1 MEDKMNVRLP
11 WPGWTVVKYLG
22 EGGYG
27 RVYEIE
33 RDLSG
38 IKEQAALKVVSRPAD
53 DAEIEACYE
62 NGYDQASMKASY
74 QEELQRYVKEY
85 QLMKELQG
93 QTNIVSCDDFAAIP
107 RKDGIGGQIFIRM
120 ELLTPL
126 QKATKQ
132 SMLSESEVIRL
143 GKDICKALTLC
154 EARHII
160 HRDIKPENILVSKFG
175 DYKLGDFGVARVQ
188 DHTTNATKM
197 GTHGY
202 AAPEVEHGQKYG
214 KEADIYSLGITL
226 YWLLNN
232 RRMPF
237 LNADEPVTAMKNQ
250 EALRRRYEGE
260 KLPAPKNGSA
270 KLKQVVL
277 KACAYRPADRYRS
290 AQELYDALSELSG
303 GHTASYRK
311 STASGKA
318 GHTATSAGAASGE
331 SDFDDLFA
339 AMNGEQSSAGS
350 TGQVFQKNGTAGGT
364 FSEGGIFS
372 SGSKNATNASFGAGY
387 SGKTEGNGW
396 DDATNETIGQPKP
409 KKKPSGASA
418 GSAGK
423 GQTAETVEKT
433 MGKTEAYQKQEKQ
446 AEERVAAAAPAQA
459 KPDSKK
465 KEIPW
470 WLALL
475 IAAVF
480 LVALYNWDAIFDWA
494 DQKIIDPAQ
503 KISGKPAYT
512 YAYSDGGGYVDE
524 TDANGNT
531 TFRTYYRKDDTIWYE
546 CEYDGSENKTK
557 EVWYRADGTKEYI
570 LEYDSQGNNVKSTYY
585 DEEGNQTSTVTTE
598 YGEDGHRSAQ
608 TTYDSEERKESY
620 TTYEWTG
627 DELTKQV
634 DTRYRQDGTVLD
646 YRVLECDDNGNNVSD
661 TQYDSEWNVRSYTT
675 DYQYDAD
682 GNLLQCTEYNG
693 DGTVSKKMVYYQQN
707 EGDLLWRVRWYDAD
721 GNVTYDSGAQ
731 D

>member
-33 RDLSG
+33 RELSG

-93 QTNIVSCDDFAAIP
+93 QTNIVSCDDFAVVP

-126 QKATKQ
+126 KKATMQ

-143 GKDICKALTLC
+143 GKDICKALMLC

-188 DHTTNATKM
+188 DHTTKATKM

-202 AAPEVEHGQKYG
+202 AAPEVEHGHKYG

-237 LNADEPVTAMKNQ
+237 LNADEAVTAMKNQ

-260 KLPAPKNGSA
+260 KLPAPKNGSQT
-270 KLKQVVL
+270 LKQIVL
-277 KACAYRPADRYRS
+277 KACAYRPVDRYRS
-290 AQELYDALSELSG
+290 AQELYDALAELSDA
-303 GHTASYRK
+303 HTASYRK
-311 STASGKA
+311 GAASGKA
-318 GHTATSAGAASGE
+318 GHAAASAGAASGG

-339 AMNGEQSSAGS
+339 TMNGEQSGAG
-350 TGQVFQKNGTAGGT
+350 T
-364 FSEGGIFS
+364 FS
-372 SGSKNATNASFGAGY
+372 SGSKNATGAMSSTSASNASWGAGY

-396 DDATNETIGQPKP
+396 DDATNATIGKP
-409 KKKPSGASA
+409 KSKKASGASA
-418 GSAGK
+418 GTSG
-423 GQTAETVEKT
+423 TVSRQAQATIDKT
-433 MGKTEAYQKQEKQ
+433 MGKTAAYQKQEKQ
-446 AEERVAAAAPAQA
+446 KKQKKQTAREFMEEE
-459 KPDSKK
+459 K
-465 KEIPW
+465 KEKNDADFFIVVYGVTSVLVLFFAFMSSIDDVTRLSSVARNTRQEFLYRKGLYEVGMSVFVW
-470 WLALL
+470 LGLALA
-475 IAAVF
+475 IAFVKTWKASKSIRIIGPVLQIHAILTAIIMISEDFYTRKIGKEF
-480 LVALYNWDAIFDWA
+480 LD
-494 DQKIIDPAQ
+494 
-503 KISGKPAYT
+503 SYT
-512 YAYSDGGGYVDE
+512 IG
-524 TDANGNT
+524 
-531 TFRTYYRKDDTIWYE
+531 DTIGQVIMSVICIYFFGGVAYLIW
-546 CEYDGSENKTK
+546 
-557 EVWYRADGTKEYI
+557 
-570 LEYDSQGNNVKSTYY
+570 
-585 DEEGNQTSTVTTE
+585 
-598 YGEDGHRSAQ
+598 
-608 TTYDSEERKESY
+608 
-620 TTYEWTG
+620 
-627 DELTKQV
+627 ELLKA
-634 DTRYRQDGTVLD
+634 
-646 YRVLECDDNGNNVSD
+646 E
-661 TQYDSEWNVRSYTT
+661 
-675 DYQYDAD
+675 
-682 GNLLQCTEYNG
+682 
-693 DGTVSKKMVYYQQN
+693 
-707 EGDLLWRVRWYDAD
+707 
-721 GNVTYDSGAQ
+721 
-731 D
+731 

>member
-33 RDLSG
+33 RELSG
-38 IKEQAALKVVSRPAD
+38 IKEQAALKVVSRPVD

-93 QTNIVSCDDFAAIP
+93 QTNIVSCDDFAVVP

-126 QKATKQ
+126 KKATMQ

-143 GKDICKALTLC
+143 GKDICKALMLC

-202 AAPEVEHGQKYG
+202 AAPEVEHGHKYG

-237 LNADEPVTAMKNQ
+237 LNADESVKAMKNQ

-277 KACAYRPADRYRS
+277 KACAYRPEDRYRS
-290 AQELYDALSELSG
+290 AQELYDALAELSDA
-303 GHTASYRK
+303 HTASYRK
-311 STASGKA
+311 GAASGKA
-318 GHTATSAGAASGE
+318 GHAAASAGAASGG

-339 AMNGEQSSAGS
+339 AMNGEQSGAG
-350 TGQVFQKNGTAGGT
+350 T
-364 FSEGGIFS
+364 FS
-372 SGSKNATNASFGAGY
+372 SGSKNATGAMSSTSASNASWGAGY
-387 SGKTEGNGW
+387 SGKTEGNSW
-396 DDATNETIGQPKP
+396 DDATNATIGKP
-409 KKKPSGASA
+409 KSKKTSGASA
-418 GSAGK
+418 GTSG
-423 GQTAETVEKT
+423 TVSRQAQATIDKT
-433 MGKTEAYQKQEKQ
+433 MGKTAAYQKQKKQ
-446 AEERVAAAAPAQA
+446 TAGKVVAEE
-459 KPDSKK
+459 K
-465 KEIPW
+465 KEKNGAEFFILVYGVTSVLVLFFAFMSSIDDVTRLSSVARNTRQEFLYRKGLYEVGMSVFVW
-470 WLALL
+470 LGLALA
-475 IAAVF
+475 IAFVKTWKASKSIRIIGPVLQIHAILTAIIMISEDFYTRKIGKEF
-480 LVALYNWDAIFDWA
+480 LD
-494 DQKIIDPAQ
+494 
-503 KISGKPAYT
+503 SYT
-512 YAYSDGGGYVDE
+512 IG
-524 TDANGNT
+524 
-531 TFRTYYRKDDTIWYE
+531 DTIGQVIMSVICIYFFGGVAYLIW
-546 CEYDGSENKTK
+546 
-557 EVWYRADGTKEYI
+557 
-570 LEYDSQGNNVKSTYY
+570 
-585 DEEGNQTSTVTTE
+585 
-598 YGEDGHRSAQ
+598 
-608 TTYDSEERKESY
+608 
-620 TTYEWTG
+620 
-627 DELTKQV
+627 ELLKA
-634 DTRYRQDGTVLD
+634 
-646 YRVLECDDNGNNVSD
+646 E
-661 TQYDSEWNVRSYTT
+661 
-675 DYQYDAD
+675 
-682 GNLLQCTEYNG
+682 
-693 DGTVSKKMVYYQQN
+693 
-707 EGDLLWRVRWYDAD
+707 
-721 GNVTYDSGAQ
+721 
-731 D
+731 

>member
-38 IKEQAALKVVSRPAD
+38 IKEQAALKVVSRPVD

-93 QTNIVSCDDFAAIP
+93 QTNIVSCDDFAVVP

-143 GKDICKALTLC
+143 GKDICKALMLC

-237 LNADEPVTAMKNQ
+237 LNADEPITALKNQ

-277 KACAYRPADRYRS
+277 KACAYRPEDRYRS

-303 GHTASYRK
+303 GHTDTASYRK
-311 STASGKA
+311 SVASGKA
-318 GHTATSAGAASGE
+318 GHAAASAGAASGD

-339 AMNGEQSSAGS
+339 AMNGEQSG
-350 TGQVFQKNGTAGGT
+350 TGT
-364 FSEGGIFS
+364 FS
-372 SGSKNATNASFGAGY
+372 SGSKNATDTSFGAGY

-409 KKKPSGASA
+409 KKKPSEAPSG
-418 GSAGK
+418 GSSGGPA
-423 GQTAETVEKT
+423 TVEKT
-433 MGKTEAYQKQEKQ
+433 MGKAEAYQKQEKQ

-459 KPDSKK
+459 KPGSKK

-470 WLALL
+470 WLDLL
-475 IAAVF
+475 IAAAL
-480 LVALYNWDAIFDWA
+480 LVALYNRNEIFDW
-494 DQKIIDPAQ
+494 IEQ
-503 KISGKPAYT
+503 KISGTSSTADYT
-512 YAYSDGGGYVDE
+512 YTFDDGSGYVAERDE
-524 TDANGNT
+524 NGNT
-531 TFRTYYRKDDTIWYE
+531 ILVKN
-546 CEYDGSENKTK
+546 YD
-557 EVWYRADGTKEYI
+557 ADGNLKSKE
-570 LEYDSQGNNVKSTYY
+570 LSEYDSAGNKVSLTKYTADDQVTHIAEYDLQGRVIESIDY
-585 DEEGNQTSTVTTE
+585 DEEGKLSYRVTSE
-598 YGEDGHRSAQ
+598 YGEDGKRSSQNEYNADNQLRRQ
-608 TTYDSEERKESY
+608 TA
-620 TTYEWTG
+620 YEWVG
-627 DELTKQV
+627 DNITKEVETQ
-634 DTRYRQDGTVLD
+634 YYGENGSISG
-646 YRVLECDDNGNNVSD
+646 YRVLENDDNGNHVSD
-661 TQYDSEWNVRSYTT
+661 TKYDSDWNVTTYTT

-693 DGTVSKKMVYYQQN
+693 DGSVSEKMVYYQQN
-707 EGDLLWRVRWYDAD
+707 EGDILWKVRHYDAD
-721 GNVTYDSGAQ
+721 GNLTYDSGAK

>member
-33 RDLSG
+33 RELSG
-38 IKEQAALKVVSRPAD
+38 LKEQAALKVVSRPAD

-93 QTNIVSCDDFAAIP
+93 QTNIVSCDDFAVVP

-126 QKATKQ
+126 QKVTNQ
-132 SMLSESEVIRL
+132 SMLGESEVIRL
-143 GKDICKALTLC
+143 GKDICKALMLC

-188 DHTTNATKM
+188 DHTTKATKM

-202 AAPEVEHGQKYG
+202 AAPEVEHGHKYG

-237 LNADEPVTAMKNQ
+237 LNADESFTAMKKQ

-277 KACAYRPADRYRS
+277 KACAYRPEDRYRS

-303 GHTASYRK
+303 GHTDTASYRK
-311 STASGKA
+311 SVASGKA
-318 GHTATSAGAASGE
+318 GHAAASAGATSGG

-339 AMNGEQSSAGS
+339 AMNGEQSG
-350 TGQVFQKNGTAGGT
+350 TGT
-364 FSEGGIFS
+364 FS
-372 SGSKNATNASFGAGY
+372 SGSKNATDTSFGAGY

-396 DDATNETIGQPKP
+396 DDATSATIGKP
-409 KKKPSGASA
+409 KSKKASGASA
-418 GSAGK
+418 GTSG
-423 GQTAETVEKT
+423 TVSRQAQATIDKT
-433 MGKTEAYQKQEKQ
+433 MGKTAAYQKQEKQ
-446 AEERVAAAAPAQA
+446 KKQTAREFMEEE
-459 KPDSKK
+459 K
-465 KEIPW
+465 KEKNGAEFFILVYGVTSVLLLFFGFMSSIGDVTRLSSVARNARQEFLYRKGIYEVGMSVFVW
-470 WLALL
+470 LGLALA
-475 IAAVF
+475 IAFVKTWKASKSIRIIGPVLQIHAILTAIIMLSEDLYTRKIGKEF
-480 LVALYNWDAIFDWA
+480 L
-494 DQKIIDPAQ
+494 
-503 KISGKPAYT
+503 
-512 YAYSDGGGYVDE
+512 
-524 TDANGNT
+524 
-531 TFRTYYRKDDTIWYE
+531 
-546 CEYDGSENKTK
+546 
-557 EVWYRADGTKEYI
+557 
-570 LEYDSQGNNVKSTYY
+570 
-585 DEEGNQTSTVTTE
+585 
-598 YGEDGHRSAQ
+598 
-608 TTYDSEERKESY
+608 ESY
-620 TTYEWTG
+620 TIG
-627 DELTKQV
+627 DTIGIVILSAICIYFFGGVAYLIWELLKA
-634 DTRYRQDGTVLD
+634 
-646 YRVLECDDNGNNVSD
+646 E
-661 TQYDSEWNVRSYTT
+661 
-675 DYQYDAD
+675 
-682 GNLLQCTEYNG
+682 
-693 DGTVSKKMVYYQQN
+693 
-707 EGDLLWRVRWYDAD
+707 
-721 GNVTYDSGAQ
+721 
-731 D
+731 

>member
-11 WPGWTVVKYLG
+11 WPGWTVIKYLG

-62 NGYDQASMKASY
+62 SGYDQASMKASY

-93 QTNIVSCDDFAAIP
+93 QTNIVSCDDFAVVP

-126 QKATKQ
+126 KKATKQ
-132 SMLSESEVIRL
+132 SMLSEKEVIRL
-143 GKDICKALTLC
+143 GKDICKALMLC

-237 LNADEPVTAMKNQ
+237 LNADEPVTMMKCQ

-260 KLPAPKNGSA
+260 KLPAPKNGSQ

-277 KACAYRPADRYRS
+277 KACAYRPVDRYRS
-290 AQELYDALSELSG
+290 AQELYDALAELSG
-303 GHTASYRK
+303 EQTDTASYAIPDCPVYYRK
-311 STASGKA
+311 RVASGKA
-318 GHTATSAGAASGE
+318 GHAAASAGAASGG

-339 AMNGEQSSAGS
+339 AMNGEQSG
-350 TGQVFQKNGTAGGT
+350 TGT
-364 FSEGGIFS
+364 FS
-372 SGSKNATNASFGAGY
+372 SGSKNATDTSFGAGY

-396 DDATNETIGQPKP
+396 DDATNATIGKP
-409 KKKPSGASA
+409 KSKKASGTSA
-418 GSAGK
+418 G
-423 GQTAETVEKT
+423 TVSRQAQAAIDKT
-433 MGKTEAYQKQEKQ
+433 MGKTAAYQKQEKQ
-446 AEERVAAAAPAQA
+446 TAGKVVAEE
-459 KPDSKK
+459 K
-465 KEIPW
+465 KEKNGAEFFILVYGVTSVLVLFFAFMSSIDDVTRLSSVARNTRQEFLYRKGLYEVGVSVFVW
-470 WLALL
+470 LGLALAIAFVKTWKASKSIRIIGPVLQIHAILTAIIMISEDFYTRKIGKEFLDPYTIGDIIGQVIMSAICIYFFGGVAYL
-475 IAAVF
+475 I
-480 LVALYNWDAIFDWA
+480 W
-494 DQKIIDPAQ
+494 
-503 KISGKPAYT
+503 
-512 YAYSDGGGYVDE
+512 
-524 TDANGNT
+524 
-531 TFRTYYRKDDTIWYE
+531 
-546 CEYDGSENKTK
+546 
-557 EVWYRADGTKEYI
+557 
-570 LEYDSQGNNVKSTYY
+570 
-585 DEEGNQTSTVTTE
+585 
-598 YGEDGHRSAQ
+598 
-608 TTYDSEERKESY
+608 
-620 TTYEWTG
+620 
-627 DELTKQV
+627 ELLKA
-634 DTRYRQDGTVLD
+634 
-646 YRVLECDDNGNNVSD
+646 E
-661 TQYDSEWNVRSYTT
+661 
-675 DYQYDAD
+675 
-682 GNLLQCTEYNG
+682 
-693 DGTVSKKMVYYQQN
+693 
-707 EGDLLWRVRWYDAD
+707 
-721 GNVTYDSGAQ
+721 
-731 D
+731 

>member
-1 MEDKMNVRLP
+1 MENEKEIRLP
-11 WPGWTVVKYLG
+11 WPGWTIGKYLG
-22 EGGYG
+22 AGGYG
-27 RVYEIE
+27 KVYEIE
-33 RDLSG
+33 RTLSG
-38 IKEQAALKVVSRPAD
+38 VRERAALKVVSRPAD

-74 QEELQRYVKEY
+74 EEEIQRYVKEY
-85 QLMKELQG
+85 ELMKDLQG
-93 QTNIVSCDDFAAIP
+93 QTNIVSCDDFAVVP
-107 RKDGIGGQIFIRM
+107 RKDGIGGRIFIRM

-143 GKDICKALTLC
+143 GKDICKALILC

-188 DHTTNATKM
+188 DHTTKATKM

-202 AAPEVEHGQKYG
+202 AAPEVEHGHKYG

-237 LNADEPVTAMKNQ
+237 LNADESVKAMKNQ

-277 KACAYRPADRYRS
+277 KACAYRPEDRYRS

-303 GHTASYRK
+303 GHTDTASYRK
-311 STASGKA
+311 GVASGKA
-318 GHTATSAGAASGE
+318 GHAAASAGAASGG

-339 AMNGEQSSAGS
+339 AMNGEQAGVS
-350 TGQVFQKNGTAGGT
+350 D
-364 FSEGGIFS
+364 SETVS
-372 SGSKNATNASFGAGY
+372 SGSKNATNVSFGAGY

-409 KKKPSGASA
+409 KKKSSSASA

-423 GQTAETVEKT
+423 GQTSEPVEKT
-433 MGKTEAYQKQEKQ
+433 MGKAEAYKKQEKQ
-446 AEERVAAAAPAQA
+446 MSERVAAMESVQA
-459 KPDSKK
+459 SKK
-465 KEIPW
+465 PW
-470 WLALL
+470 WQDWREWFRFVVPLVGALL
-475 IAAVF
+475 LIVVWWKF
-480 LVALYNWDAIFDWA
+480 ETNSDSIFDW
-494 DQKIIDPAQ
+494 IGQ
-503 KISGKPAYT
+503 KISGTSSSANYTFAY
-512 YAYSDGGGYVDE
+512 AGGGGYVDE

-531 TFRTYYRKDDTIWYE
+531 TFRTYYRTDDTIYYE

-598 YGEDGHRSAQ
+598 YGENGHRSAQ
-608 TTYDSEERKESY
+608 TTYDSEERKKSY

-634 DTRYRQDGTVLD
+634 DTSYRQDGTVFG
-646 YRVLECDDNGNNVSD
+646 YRVLECDDNGNYISD
-661 TQYDSEWNVRSYTT
+661 TQYDSDWNVTSYTT

-693 DGTVSKKMVYYQQN
+693 DGSVRKKMVYYQQN
-707 EGDLLWRVRWYDAD
+707 AGDTLWKVRWYDAD
-721 GNVTYDSGAQ
+721 GNVTYDSGAK

>member
-33 RDLSG
+33 RELSG
-38 IKEQAALKVVSRPAD
+38 IKEQAALKVVSRPVD

-93 QTNIVSCDDFAAIP
+93 QTNIVSCDDFAVVP

-126 QKATKQ
+126 KKATMQ

-143 GKDICKALTLC
+143 GKDICKALMLC

-202 AAPEVEHGQKYG
+202 AAPEVEHGHKYG

-237 LNADEPVTAMKNQ
+237 LNADESVKAMKNQ

-277 KACAYRPADRYRS
+277 KACAYRPEDRYRS

-303 GHTASYRK
+303 GHTDTASYRK
-311 STASGKA
+311 SVASGKA
-318 GHTATSAGAASGE
+318 GQPASSAGAASGD

-339 AMNGEQSSAGS
+339 AMNGEQAGVS
-350 TGQVFQKNGTAGGT
+350 DGGT
-364 FSEGGIFS
+364 VS
-372 SGSKNATNASFGAGY
+372 SGSKNATDTSFGAGY

-396 DDATNETIGQPKP
+396 DDTTKETIGQPKP
-409 KKKPSGASA
+409 KKKPSEAPSG
-418 GSAGK
+418 GSSGGPA
-423 GQTAETVEKT
+423 TVEKT
-433 MGKTEAYQKQEKQ
+433 MGKAEAYKKQEKQ
-446 AEERVAAAAPAQA
+446 MSERVAAMESVQA
-459 KPDSKK
+459 SKK
-465 KEIPW
+465 PW
-470 WLALL
+470 WQDWKDLLEAAGYLMGALF
-475 IAAVF
+475 F
-480 LVALYNWDAIFDWA
+480 LVVWWNCETNWDSIWDW
-494 DQKIIDPAQ
+494 IEQ
-503 KISGKPAYT
+503 KISGNSVNYTFT
-512 YAYSDGGGYVDE
+512 YADGSGYVDE

-531 TFRTYYRKDDTIWYE
+531 TFRTYYRTDDTIYYE

-608 TTYDSEERKESY
+608 TTYDSEERKKSY

-634 DTRYRQDGTVLD
+634 DTSYRQDGTVFG
-646 YRVLECDDNGNNVSD
+646 YRVLECDDNGNYISD
-661 TQYDSEWNVRSYTT
+661 TQYDSDWNVTSYTT

-693 DGTVSKKMVYYQQN
+693 DGSVRKKMVYYQQN
-707 EGDLLWRVRWYDAD
+707 AGDTLWKVRWYDAD

>member
-33 RDLSG
+33 RELSG
-38 IKEQAALKVVSRPAD
+38 LKEQAALKVVSRPAD

-93 QTNIVSCDDFAAIP
+93 QTNIVSCDDFAVVP

-126 QKATKQ
+126 QKVTNQ
-132 SMLSESEVIRL
+132 SMLGESEVIRL
-143 GKDICKALTLC
+143 GKDICKALMLC

-188 DHTTNATKM
+188 DHTTKATKM

-202 AAPEVEHGQKYG
+202 AAPEVEHGHKYG

-237 LNADEPVTAMKNQ
+237 LNADESFTAMKKQ

-277 KACAYRPADRYRS
+277 KACAYRPEDRYRS

-303 GHTASYRK
+303 GHTDTASYRK
-311 STASGKA
+311 SVASGKA
-318 GHTATSAGAASGE
+318 GHAAASAGATSGG

-339 AMNGEQSSAGS
+339 AMNGEQSG
-350 TGQVFQKNGTAGGT
+350 TGT
-364 FSEGGIFS
+364 FS
-372 SGSKNATNASFGAGY
+372 SGSKNATDTSFGAGY

-396 DDATNETIGQPKP
+396 DDETKETIGQPKP
-409 KKKPSGASA
+409 KKKPSEAASG
-418 GSAGK
+418 GSSGGPA
-423 GQTAETVEKT
+423 TVEKT
-433 MGKTEAYQKQEKQ
+433 MGKAEAYKKQEKQ
-446 AEERVAAAAPAQA
+446 MSERVAAMESVQA
-459 KPDSKK
+459 SKK
-465 KEIPW
+465 PW
-470 WLALL
+470 WRDRDLL
-475 IAAVF
+475 IGGLDLLIFAVV
-480 LVALYNWDAIFDWA
+480 LVALYNHDAIFDWV
-494 DQKIIDPAQ
+494 DQKIID
-503 KISGKPAYT
+503 KPAYT
-512 YAYSDGGGYVDE
+512 RAYSGGGGYVDE

-531 TFRTYYRKDDTIWYE
+531 IFRNYYRTDDTIYYK
-546 CEYDGSENKTK
+546 CEYDGSGNETK

-570 LEYDSQGNNVKSTYY
+570 RAFDSQGNHVKSTYY
-585 DEEGNQTSTVTTE
+585 DEEGNQKTSTVTTE

-634 DTRYRQDGTVLD
+634 DTSYLQDGTVSG
-646 YRVLECDDNGNNVSD
+646 YRVLECDDNGNHVSD
-661 TQYDSEWNVRSYTT
+661 TQYDSDWNVTSYTA

-693 DGTVSKKMVYYQQN
+693 DGTVSKKKVYYQQN
-707 EGDLLWRVRWYDAD
+707 EGDLIWEVRWYDAD
-721 GNVTYDSGAQ
+721 GNLTFDSGA
-731 D
+731 